1 MHRRL
6 SQDRRSLTLRRRSAA
21 MTSQRRGPGRL
32 PGRHLAAS
40 AAVPRPALATRAAVS
55 AAAARCRLAGF
66 GVGRRGRRR
75 SSRSAGTG
83 RGEGTGGRGERAV
96 MVRGREG
103 AGGLWR
109 RASWHGRSG
118 EVVQCPLRAAPAKFW
133 TATDAARR
141 LARTAAARRHRRPC
155 PQAQR
160 PAAIDAHTPLPTR
173 CPYHPDNALP
183 RATMRATAT
192 CLAPGF
198 VKRSLD
204 EFKRLSLFG
213 ERRRAPSPPP
223 RPQD

>member
-1 MHRRL
+1 MPVA
-6 SQDRRSLTLRRRSAA
+6 RS
-21 MTSQRRGPGRL
+21 TSQNSGRRPMRQGGWRGP
-32 PGRHLAAS
+32 
-40 AAVPRPALATRAAVS
+40 PRRDV
-55 AAAARCRLAGF
+55 
-66 GVGRRGRRR
+66 
-75 SSRSAGTG
+75 
-83 RGEGTGGRGERAV
+83 
-96 MVRGREG
+96 
-103 AGGLWR
+103 
-109 RASWHGRSG
+109 
-118 EVVQCPLRAAPAKFW
+118 
-133 TATDAARR
+133 TDARVR
-141 LARTAAARRHRRPC
+141 KP
-155 PQAQR
+155 QR